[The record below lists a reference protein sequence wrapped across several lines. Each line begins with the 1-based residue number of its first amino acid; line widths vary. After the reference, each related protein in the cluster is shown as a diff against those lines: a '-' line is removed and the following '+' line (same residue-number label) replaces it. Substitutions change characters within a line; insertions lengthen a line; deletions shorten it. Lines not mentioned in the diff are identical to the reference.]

1 MLVNFF
7 FEKNPTVC
15 AQSKTT
21 SGKIFWSATFMSKA
35 KMLLWFFINYL
46 TLQLF
51 SEKKNTSTR
60 FCHLKTMIPRLKS
73 SSEEEAFRKSFQGLS
88 AGASVY
94 TAHLIYKTAF
104 LCCYITSPHSHSTKT
119 HTSSNTSS
127 TPVVLYLQPAVPLST
142 ACFSQRLLR
151 SAPLLIIDWPS
162 TPPDH
167 DLSIILTP
175 FLQQLFSWFWD

>member
-1 MLVNFF
+1 ML
-7 FEKNPTVC
+7 
-15 AQSKTT
+15 
-21 SGKIFWSATFMSKA
+21 KA
-35 KMLLWFFINYL
+35 KQRLVRSFEVLLSCRKQKCYCDSSLIIWLCSSF
-46 TLQLF
+46 QK
-51 SEKKNTSTR
+51 KKNTSTR